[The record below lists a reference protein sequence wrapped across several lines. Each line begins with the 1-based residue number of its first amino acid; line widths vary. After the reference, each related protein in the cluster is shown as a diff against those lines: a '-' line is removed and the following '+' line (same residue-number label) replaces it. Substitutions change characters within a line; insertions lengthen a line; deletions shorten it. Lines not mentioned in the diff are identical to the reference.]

1 MSYLASISP
10 AIERIAEAVTMR
22 ERQATGAEADMED
35 TAKFEAS
42 LKARLLVDGAV
53 KEMDFAR
60 AKRVE
65 AEQLE
70 DESLSALLICLGVP

>member
-1 MSYLASISP
+1 
-10 AIERIAEAVTMR
+10 
-22 ERQATGAEADMED
+22 MED

-42 LKARLLVDGAV
+42 LKARLLADGAV